1 MQQEEL
7 LRKELLAEIESI
19 APVVAEHAAAS
30 EALGRLDEPT
40 MAALRSTRLLRFWC
54 PRELGGLE
62 ADPVTQLLVLEALAR
77 IDASTS
83 WTLGILAGVSGIV
96 GAYLPTA
103 TARLLFADRISPMVG
118 SFLPKGTAEPV
129 AGGYRVR
136 GRWPY
141 GSGIY
146 HAEWVGAG
154 TVIPG
159 EPMPEGGRFVLLPRN
174 QVVIHDNWQVAG
186 LRGSGSSDYSI
197 EDQFVPEERTYP
209 LMDVFMGKAVTGGAA
224 FRLGLPAWVA
234 SFHIG
239 IALGIGRRALDEIYT
254 QALEKGRGFPPSPL
268 PTQPHVQF
276 ALGKAEI
283 ELAAARAYGIQ
294 LMSDLYEEAQAGHV
308 PSPARQAEARA
319 ASTYVTEV
327 AQRVTTAAFQA
338 AGGTALFDTNPLQRC
353 FRDIAAAGQHFI
365 VSQSAYRAVGQ
376 FKLAQPDANPML

>member
-19 APVVAEHAAAS
+19 APVVAENATAS

-40 MAALRSTRLLRFWC
+40 MTALRTTRLLRLAP

-62 ADPVTQLLVLEALAR
+62 ADPVTQVVVLEALAR

-83 WTLGILAGVSGIV
+83 WALGIIAGVPGIF
-96 GAYLPTA
+96 GAYLPAA
-103 TARLLFADRISPMVG
+103 TARRLFADRLPPMAG
-118 SFLPKGTAEPV
+118 SLLPKGIAEPV
-129 AGGYRVR
+129 SGGYRVK

-146 HAEWVGAG
+146 HVDWVGAG
-154 TVIPG
+154 ALVATQPG
-159 EPMPEGGRFVLLPRN
+159 PVGARLVLLPRN

-186 LRGSGSSDYSI
+186 LRASGSSDYSI
-197 EDQFVPEERTYP
+197 EDQFVPEEMTIP
-209 LMDVFMGKAVTGGAA
+209 LLDLFAGKAITGGAA
-224 FRLGLPAWVA
+224 VRLGLPAWVA
-234 SFHIG
+234 PFHIG
-239 IALGIGRRALDEIYT
+239 IALGIARHALDEIST
-254 QALEKGRGFPPSPL
+254 QAVAKGRGFPPSPL

-283 ELAAARAYGIQ
+283 ELASARAYGIQ
-294 LMSDLYEEAQAGHV
+294 LMADLYDEAQAGRV
-308 PSPARQAEARA
+308 PSPARQAESRA
-319 ASTYVTEV
+319 ASTYITEV

-338 AGGTALFDTNPLQRC
+338 AGETALFDTNPSQRC
-353 FRDIAAAGQHFI
+353 FRDITAAGQHFL
-365 VSQSAYRAVGQ
+365 VSQSAYRALGQ

>member
-19 APVVAEHAAAS
+19 APVLAEHATAS

-40 MAALRSTRLLRFWC
+40 MAALRSTRLLRLGP
-54 PRELGGLE
+54 PRALGGLE
-62 ADPVTQLLVLEALAR
+62 ADPVTWVIVLEALAR

-83 WTLGILAGVSGIV
+83 WALGILAGVPGIW
-96 GAYLPTA
+96 GAYLPA
-103 TARLLFADRISPMVG
+103 DTARRLFADSVPPMAG
-118 SFLPKGTAEPV
+118 SLLPKGTAEPV
-129 AGGYRVR
+129 PGGYRVK

-141 GSGIY
+141 GSGIH
-146 HAEWVGAG
+146 HADWVAAG
-154 TVIPG
+154 VLVPG
-159 EPMPEGGRFVLLPRN
+159 QPGPAGGRFVLLPRS
-174 QVVIHDNWQVAG
+174 QVTIHDNWQVAG

-197 EDQFVPEERTYP
+197 EDQFVPQEMTLHLTE
-209 LMDVFMGKAVTGGAA
+209 VFMGNAVTGGAA
-224 FRLGLPAWVA
+224 LRLGLPAWVA

-239 IALGIGRRALDEIYT
+239 LALGIARHALDEIST

-283 ELAAARAYGIQ
+283 ELASARAYGLQ
-294 LMSDLYEEAQAGHV
+294 VTGDLYEEAQAGQV

-319 ASTYVTEV
+319 ASTYITEV
-327 AQRVTTAAFQA
+327 AQRVTMAAFQA

-376 FKLAQPDANPML
+376 FKLAQLDANPML